1 MLCMSPAHRIA
12 SVEIHDDG
20 FALVLASG
28 QRLRD
33 GWAPRLAKATR
44 AEREAFVILDEGTS
58 LHWPALFPEGARPH
72 VSVHTLLWEERMNDA
87 LARLAA
93 AGHDLSKLDD
103 DDHDVVVLFRLEA
116 DVNNGGFMQFLC
128 NWGDDTVQRSLR
140 VLEALGASRMH
151 AIVREMRGILD
162 RLEDDPR
169 ITQLW
174 DLYGAMTAEE
184 HARMGELDRAFW
196 AYPDDLPRLAA
207 ERYAV

>member
-1 MLCMSPAHRIA
+1 MH
-12 SVEIHDDG
+12 G
-20 FALVLASG
+20 
-28 QRLRD
+28 
-33 GWAPRLAKATR
+33 
-44 AEREAFVILDEGTS
+44 
-58 LHWPALFPEGARPH
+58 
-72 VSVHTLLWEERMNDA
+72 LLWDERVNDA

-103 DDHDVVVLFRLEA
+103 DDRDVVVLFRLEA

-140 VLEALGASRMH
+140 VLEALGASRMQ

-162 RLEDDPR
+162 RLEDDSR